1 MGYYSNERI
10 YRIKEYMRLSDR
22 SRHKTKDI
30 EAEKVVE
37 VVKDN
42 NNQEL
47 GKVIRLPEGHCHNP
61 LDEF

>member
-1 MGYYSNERI
+1 
-10 YRIKEYMRLSDR
+10 MRLSDR

>member
-1 MGYYSNERI
+1 MSYYSNERF
-10 YRIKEYMRLSDR
+10 YRIKEYKRLSGR

-30 EAEKVVE
+30 KAENIIE

-42 NNQEL
+42 DKEL

-61 LDEF
+61 IEEY